1 MKRQKRVEPIS
12 LPPGSLQSR
21 EGVPN
26 KLKVVNRKDI
36 NGTLRTHVQGPN
48 GPLPTID
55 VTSYHLNRGNIF
67 VIFFCLLC
75 AIKKSWNLVFM
86 TFSGVIYL
94 ELCTLMS
101 HHYVVCPCSPY

>member
-21 EGVPN
+21 EGGPN

-67 VIFFCLLC
+67 VIFFCELC
-75 AIKKSWNLVFM
+75 PIKKGWNLVVFM
-86 TFSGVIYL
+86 TFSGVVYQEI
-94 ELCTLMS
+94 CTHEICLMTM
-101 HHYVVCPCSPY
+101 